1 MSGEF
6 AGRLRER
13 VAIEALSGGRNALG
27 AILPEYEVVATCLA
41 AVAPEGVGAE
51 TEGQALSAMA
61 RFRVTIR
68 VRDGIA
74 VGQRVRWRTR
84 LLTVRQRIDDPAL
97 PDRITLRCEE
107 IRS

>member
-13 VAIEALSGGRNALG
+13 VTIEGLSGGRNALG
-27 AILPEYEVVATCLA
+27 ATLPEWEAVATCLA
-41 AVAPEGVGAE
+41 AVAPEGAGAE
-51 TEGQALSAMA
+51 AEGQALSAMA

-74 VGQRVRWRTR
+74 VGQRLRWRGR
-84 LLTVRQRIDDPAL
+84 VLMIRQRVDDPAL

-107 IRS
+107 IRA